1 MSVIRLRPH
10 IQGELDGACGFYAI
24 VNALR
29 LLEPELEGKELF
41 NFAMRGFLESGNPM
55 AFSEGTRR
63 GSIKNTLSRTIAS
76 VHSEFILK
84 NEDGTPYRFGFNIPY
99 WQSMPSRRAE
109 VISQLENLS
118 PANGVVAVIA
128 FEKWKDKA
136 NPQGRYAHWTVI
148 SKLLDGDLHT
158 FDSDGEQ
165 MKIPL
170 RSVRFDDQR
179 EIAHSARP
187 YNLWSD
193 YLFLVHRFG

>member
-99 WQSMPSRRAE
+99 WQSMPSRRA
-109 VISQLENLS
+109 
-118 PANGVVAVIA
+118 
-128 FEKWKDKA
+128 
-136 NPQGRYAHWTVI
+136 
-148 SKLLDGDLHT
+148 
-158 FDSDGEQ
+158 
-165 MKIPL
+165 
-170 RSVRFDDQR
+170 
-179 EIAHSARP
+179 
-187 YNLWSD
+187 
-193 YLFLVHRFG
+193 